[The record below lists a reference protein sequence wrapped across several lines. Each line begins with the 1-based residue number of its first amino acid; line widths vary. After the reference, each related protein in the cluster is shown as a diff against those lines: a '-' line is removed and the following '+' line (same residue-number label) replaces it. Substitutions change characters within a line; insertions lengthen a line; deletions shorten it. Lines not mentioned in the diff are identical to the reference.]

1 MPVLYTEIKLA
12 WLNLVRERKRTLIS
26 LAAIVIGIVGYM
38 LASGFVEWI
47 FWALRES
54 AIDNGLGHV
63 QVSAK
68 GFRANG
74 QSDPHGYEIPADSPQ
89 RRAIEQ
95 LPGVTAVS
103 PRLLVNGLASHGD
116 ATVPFVAEGVEPALD
131 ARISKDLV
139 AEGEQLD
146 AAAPKGVLLGRGLA
160 RALGV
165 ARGQN
170 VTFLTSTSNGA
181 LSGIEGTVRGIFST
195 GVREY
200 DDVAARMPLAL
211 AQELARTR
219 RVHLW
224 VVGLTDTDQTA
235 EAARRIEGVVKDTN
249 KEVSTWL
256 DLSDFYRK
264 TVRLLSRQMIVVA
277 ILIAMILVLGVAN
290 LLTMSTLE
298 RTGEIGTML
307 ALGTPRRSVLRM
319 HAIEGLLLGVVGG
332 TAGTIIGIALAV
344 FISWI
349 GIPMPPPPG
358 RDTGYQAE
366 ILLTAP
372 IVVYALGLALASAA
386 IGGAYPAWKAS
397 RLPIVDALRANH

>member
-1 MPVLYTEIKLA
+1 VPVLYTDLKLA
-12 WLNLVRERKRTLIS
+12 GLNLVRERKRTLIS

-54 AIDNGLGHV
+54 AIDNGLGHI

-74 QSDPHGYEIPADSPQ
+74 QSDPYAYEIPVDGPQ
-89 RRAIEQ
+89 RRAIAE

-103 PRLLVNGLASHGD
+103 PRLLINGLASHGD
-116 ATVPFVAEGVEPALD
+116 ATVPFVAEGVEPQVD

-146 AAAPKGVLLGRGLA
+146 AASPRGVLLGRGLA

-165 ARGQN
+165 ERGQS
-170 VTFLTSTSNGA
+170 VTFLTSTANGA
-181 LSGIEGTVRGIFST
+181 LSGIEGNVRGVFST

-200 DDVAARMPLAL
+200 DDVAVRMPLML
-211 AQELARTR
+211 AQQLGRTR

-224 VVGLTDTDQTA
+224 VVGLTNTDRTA
-235 EAARRIEGVVKDTN
+235 EVAREIEGILKGTG

-264 TVRLLSRQMIVVA
+264 TVRLLSRQMMVVS
-277 ILIAMILVLGVAN
+277 ILIAMILVLGIAN

-307 ALGTPRRSVLRM
+307 AMGTPRHSVLRM
-319 HAIEGLLLGVVGG
+319 HAVEGLLLGVVGG
-332 TAGTIIGIALAV
+332 VTGAVIGSFLAAL
-344 FISWI
+344 ISWI

-358 RDTGYQAE
+358 RDAGYRAE
-366 ILLTAP
+366 ILLNAP
-372 IVVYALGLALASAA
+372 IVAYALGLALVSAA

-397 RLPIVDALRANH
+397 RLPIVDALRANR